1 MFAGKQFVITGAA
14 RGIGRSL
21 SEKLLKNR
29 ATVWALD
36 QSEEGLNQFREK
48 ALKYGYDLHVEKVD
62 LTNRHEFENATKRII
77 NQVKHIDYWVNNAG
91 ISGLG
96 DFSTK
101 SFEDFEKVV
110 SINLNA
116 TVLGTRLALEH
127 MEHQGKGT
135 IVNMASV
142 AGHLPCPYL
151 SAYCASKYA
160 VVGFSQAL
168 REELHLKQV
177 PVKICIVSPGFVD
190 TKMLERDKPEGFPE
204 WLGFLLSTPE
214 TVADEILQGLKKG
227 RTDIYPTFNGRL
239 MLRLGKAMP
248 KLTTKGSR
256 LLLSKSVK
264 DLLLFRKLPPTR

>member
-1 MFAGKQFVITGAA
+1 MFAGKQIVITGAA

-21 SEKLLKNR
+21 AEKFLNDK

-36 QSEEGLNQFREK
+36 YDGNTLAEFSDQAS
-48 ALKYGYDLHVEKVD
+48 KYGKELHPIKVD
-62 LTNRHEFENATKRII
+62 LTDRAAFEASFKSIVEKAKR
-77 NQVKHIDYWVNNAG
+77 IDYWINNAG

-96 DFSTK
+96 DFSSK
-101 SFEDFEKVV
+101 SFEDFENVIR
-110 SINLNA
+110 INLNA

-127 MEHQGKGT
+127 MEEQGRGT

-168 REELHLKQV
+168 REELYLKHV
-177 PVKICIVSPGFVD
+177 PVKMCIISPGFVD
-190 TKMLERDKPEGFPE
+190 TKMLEREKAHGFPE

-214 TVADEILQGLKKG
+214 AVSEEIYSGLKRGKL
-227 RTDIYPTFNGRL
+227 DIYPTFNGRM
-239 MLRLGKAMP
+239 MLRMGKMLP
-248 KLTTKGSR
+248 QLTTKSSR

-264 DLLLFRKLPPTR
+264 DLLFFRKLPPTR